1 MSHPEDMNLVSPDAA
16 MTFGRRSLLAGTA
29 GLAAATAL
37 PKRLYAAAPLHRF
50 SHGEFEVSVV
60 SDGYL
65 VLPTKLL
72 AFDTPAD
79 ARAPALAGRAERES
93 VDFPANITL
102 LRRGDELMLFDTG
115 SGSQFDPHAGKVEE
129 NLRAAG
135 IDPAAIT
142 AVIFTH
148 GHPDHLWGTAVGEKG
163 LRYPNARY
171 YVAAAEWDFWNDP
184 DLFTK
189 LPKDLH
195 PFITGAQLHYKAI
208 AERVVRIKP
217 GDDVVTG
224 VRVLATPGHTPGHV
238 SFEVAGGDGLIITGD
253 ALVAPWLFFPHPD
266 WKFGFDGDPDQ
277 AIITRKA
284 LLDRV
289 ATDKTL
295 MLGYHWP
302 WPGLGRAE
310 RDGGAY
316 RYVAVTA

>member
-1 MSHPEDMNLVSPDAA
+1 MTQFDDLRQPGGALAA
-16 MTFGRRSLLAGTA
+16 PLGRRSLLAGTV

-37 PKRLYAAAPLHRF
+37 PRPLYAAAPLHRF
-50 SHGEFEVSVV
+50 THGEFEVSVV

-65 VLPTKLL
+65 VLSTDLL
-72 AFDTPAD
+72 AFDTPA
-79 ARAPALAGRAERES
+79 AERQPALAVTAGGATM
-93 VDFPANITL
+93 DFPANLTL

-135 IDPAAIT
+135 IDPASIT

-189 LPKDLH
+189 LPKELH

-208 AERVVRIKP
+208 TERVVRVKP
-217 GDDVVTG
+217 GDDIVTG

-253 ALVAPWLFFPHPD
+253 AVVAPWLFFPHPD

-277 AIITRKA
+277 AIATRKA

-316 RYVAVTA
+316 RYVAAT